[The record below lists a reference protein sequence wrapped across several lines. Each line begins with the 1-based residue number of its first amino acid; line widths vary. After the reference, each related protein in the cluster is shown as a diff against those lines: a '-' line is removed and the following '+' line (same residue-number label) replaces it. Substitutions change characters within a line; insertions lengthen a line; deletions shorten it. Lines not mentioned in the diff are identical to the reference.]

1 MARPNTI
8 CNTARAIAVAIYRAR
23 TSAMVQ
29 SSKTTGTPA
38 KGASNRHAIRM
49 RMAEAAEPGHNTA
62 HAATWAGTARPQG
75 PGNAVLSDRR

>member
-29 SSKTTGTPA
+29 SSKMTGTPA
-38 KGASNRHAIRM
+38 DGAGNRYAIGL
-49 RMAEAAEPGHNTA
+49 RMAEAAEPGYNTA